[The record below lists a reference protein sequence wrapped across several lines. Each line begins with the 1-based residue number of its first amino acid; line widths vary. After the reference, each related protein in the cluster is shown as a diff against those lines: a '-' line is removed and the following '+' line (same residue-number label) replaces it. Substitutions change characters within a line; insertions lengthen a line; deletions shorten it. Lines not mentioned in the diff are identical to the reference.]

1 MKTLSTS
8 ILKGII
14 TISIFTFSLIGN
26 AQVKLPNS
34 LAIPVTLE
42 QNISSQNIQKGD
54 LVQFTTMQD
63 IYYGKNLIPAG
74 TKAFAEVTKSNKR
87 KCWGKLGRITLS
99 ICYLQLKG
107 EKIKLQAPVLEK
119 EGISKKGKAWTWF
132 GCTVFFVPLNIIPAL
147 CIKGEESILEAGTTI
162 IAYPCS

>member
-63 IYYGKNLIPAG
+63 IYYGKNLIPHHQK
-74 TKAFAEVTKSNKR
+74 TETQ
-87 KCWGKLGRITLS
+87 I
-99 ICYLQLKG
+99 
-107 EKIKLQAPVLEK
+107 
-119 EGISKKGKAWTWF
+119 
-132 GCTVFFVPLNIIPAL
+132 
-147 CIKGEESILEAGTTI
+147 
-162 IAYPCS
+162 